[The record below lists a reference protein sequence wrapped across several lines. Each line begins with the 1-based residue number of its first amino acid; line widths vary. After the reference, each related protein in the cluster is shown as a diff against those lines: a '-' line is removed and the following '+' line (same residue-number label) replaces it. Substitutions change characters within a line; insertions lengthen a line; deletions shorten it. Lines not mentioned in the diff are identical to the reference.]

1 MPESFEEVRLFD
13 NDDDAYTNSGPVNLF
28 FDDDDDDVGRRAQQQ
43 LQHHHPLLLL
53 LVGYCQPQT
62 KQQQ

>member
-28 FDDDDDDVGRRAQQQ
+28 FDDDDDVGRRAQQQ